1 MTTACPRA
9 PRYEENRRKN
19 NKLILEAK
27 TRRKSDINQRMN
39 IRNVHNSVPNTNV
52 SPVEYTLR

>member
-19 NKLILEAK
+19 NKLVLQAK
-27 TRRKSDINQRMN
+27 TRRKSDINERVNM
-39 IRNVHNSVPNTNV
+39 RNAHISV
-52 SPVEYTLR
+52 

>member
-1 MTTACPRA
+1 MTTACPPT

-39 IRNVHNSVPNTNV
+39 IRNVHNLVPNTNV